1 LDVNEIKELLRA
13 VAESDVTELEF
24 EREGARLRL
33 RRGRVTAELALGHA
47 ASPAPPAIAGVEPAV
62 APSVAAA
69 GPPSEAPA
77 HPEVPAVARPEDD
90 GLAFVKSPI
99 VGTFYRA
106 PDPNAPPFVSVG
118 DRVRAGQVLCIVE
131 AMKLMNEIESEIGG
145 EIVQVLAENG
155 QPVQF
160 GDELFVIRPD
170 R

>member
-13 VAESDVTELEF
+13 VAESDVTEFEF

-33 RRGRVTAELALGHA
+33 RRGRVAAELALGQA
-47 ASPAPPAIAGVEPAV
+47 ASPAPPAIAGVEPAA

-69 GPPSEAPA
+69 GLPSEAQA